1 MKLLD
6 QKLTGLKISKLIL
19 KTFSILELLLTVNQF
34 KMKKIIFLS
43 AFLLSFSLIA
53 QGSVRMY
60 NLNVK
65 RGYESSVVE
74 TFSDF
79 AGGQKW
85 KSGGVMLQAVGF
97 KDGVT
102 HRIVVWGDPENWGT
116 EKEKTDEEWALYREK
131 MNNYTYPNTG
141 GNAMGSLLGFTEG
154 DWKKNLS
161 ARVYDVKVHD
171 PAKFKKA
178 WDKNVKAAEKILGDR
193 RIGLVSY
200 EVGGTPGA
208 THGLVIYGKNLNDVQ
223 VTLRKIQKTKAFQ
236 EYISSRG
243 QVDYIQTYTTY
254 TVKRFQ

>member
-1 MKLLD
+1 
-6 QKLTGLKISKLIL
+6 
-19 KTFSILELLLTVNQF
+19 
-34 KMKKIIFLS
+34 MKKIIFLS
-43 AFLLSFSLIA
+43 TFLLSFGLIA

-208 THGLVIYGKNLNDVQ
+208 THGLVIYGKNPNDVQ

-243 QVDYIQTYTTY
+243 KVDYIQSYITN
-254 TVKRFQ
+254 TVKINFLINLSLKFLMVSSNKSK